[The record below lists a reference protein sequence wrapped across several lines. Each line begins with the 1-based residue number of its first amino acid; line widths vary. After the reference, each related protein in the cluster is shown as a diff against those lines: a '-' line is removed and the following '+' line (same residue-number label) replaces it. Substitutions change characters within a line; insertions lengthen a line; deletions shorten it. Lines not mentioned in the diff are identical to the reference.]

1 MLPLSSGD
9 LAEADLQRRD
19 GPWAAVELPGNAHQY
34 DQAVSPIN
42 SAMLAWLAPRERE
55 IATIVYAHGV
65 LSANEAGRLLVRPLS
80 NSAIRSMLVRLEA
93 KGVIRKR
100 KEGKKFLYAPAIP
113 DQVARERALCRLS
126 QDYFGGSLQEAA
138 LALLALVEKHRP
150 DEIQTVARQIVRHRS
165 QRLTPRA
172 TSDRSRPTTSRAV
185 DSQAAG

>member
-9 LAEADLQRRD
+9 LADANFQRQAGSCAA
-19 GPWAAVELPGNAHQY
+19 GPLPGDTHQI
-34 DQAVSPIN
+34 DQTVSPIN

-65 LSANEAGRLLVRPLS
+65 LSANEARRFLVRPLS
-80 NSAIRSMLVRLEA
+80 SGAIRSMLTRLEA
-93 KGVIRKR
+93 KGVICKR

-150 DEIQTVARQIVRHRS
+150 GEIQTVARQIVRHRS
-165 QRLTPRA
+165 QRPTLRA
-172 TSDRSRPTTSRAV
+172 TSDRSQPTSPPAM

>member
-1 MLPLSSGD
+1 MLPLTSGD
-9 LAEADLQRRD
+9 LAQADLQQRD
-19 GPWAAVELPGNAHQY
+19 VSQAGVALPSEARQY

-55 IATIVYAHGV
+55 VATIVYAHGV
-65 LSANEAGRLLVRPLS
+65 LSANEVRRFLVRSLS

-93 KGVIRKR
+93 KGIIRKR

-113 DQVARERALCRLS
+113 DQIARERALCRLS

-150 DEIQTVARQIVRHRS
+150 GEIQTVARQIVRHRS

-172 TSDRSRPTTSRAV
+172 TSDRSRLTSSLAV